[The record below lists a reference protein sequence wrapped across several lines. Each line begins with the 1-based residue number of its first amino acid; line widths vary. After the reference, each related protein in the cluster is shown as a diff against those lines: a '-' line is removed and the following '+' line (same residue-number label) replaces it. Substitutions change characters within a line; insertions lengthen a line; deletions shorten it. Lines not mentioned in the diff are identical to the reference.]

1 MEMKVVVVKM
11 VVDDMI
17 SVLLVFI
24 LISRNGE
31 CGCVLIWKCQFFLI
45 NIDLLPFHVGRYC
58 GLQSGRGVSS
68 NGLKPD
74 MFGRKGLLLTSWKR
88 LHCGT
93 EKNTSDLLWESGNYH
108 FQCQGICSLA
118 WSEDSMM
125 MMTRMRKHIDIWGG
139 VGLGVCFHSSHAFD
153 TELATSAQKSSTQLV
168 SNKLWLMIFEDLWL
182 YDLLALM
189 MIMVVL

>member
-1 MEMKVVVVKM
+1 MWMYSQIKM
-11 VVDDMI
+11 
-17 SVLLVFI
+17 SL
-24 LISRNGE
+24 
-31 CGCVLIWKCQFFLI
+31 FLI

-88 LHCGT
+88 VHCGT

-139 VGLGVCFHSSHAFD
+139 VGLGVCFHLSHAFD
-153 TELATSAQKSSTQLV
+153 TELATSARKSSTWLV
-168 SNKLWLMIFEDLWL
+168 SNMLFYTTDYISESSGTDDDNGCVVAGSCELLLFE
-182 YDLLALM
+182 LLLLPEVAGRAPFRL
-189 MIMVVL
+189 